1 MFVCKI
7 CGNEVKPG
15 QAFCPT
21 CGADVVENY
30 QTVCPV
36 CHAKNGAGSRYC
48 AKCGG
53 ILQVMRK
60 PVCAVCGSKNL
71 PGAKFCVSCGAPIVV
86 ESETH
91 SDKDM
96 LDARKTKLK
105 LDTMERERMAV
116 VDKEIAEKRAKIE
129 DDRERSLEEID
140 EYRRVSEEEYRTK
153 ADNLAKYRDK
163 LNELGGEDVALL
175 QKMSTALKT
184 YAKYYADP
192 YTQIDEDEIE
202 GDTYVCPACGTINP
216 LTATHCTHCG
226 RNKARALLLLAKN
239 KIKQSPPVKRKQ
251 TIIPAPEADLE
262 VKKTPTLDEFVE
274 ELNAPKTEEVELE
287 EVAQENEPQEDFA
300 GPGRMPYPPYGYPY
314 PYAPYPYAPYPQ
326 QPQNAQAPVG
336 ACAQCAQQ
344 AQGQAGAPAYL
355 VGEDGRPYQMPPIVQ
370 PVAFVPYVTQ
380 EQPLVQ
386 YAPQEPKR
394 PAPAPTPQPAVKQ
407 EQPQKASKKH
417 GKRNR

>member
-21 CGADVVENY
+21 CGADAVENY

-36 CHAKNGAGSRYC
+36 CNAKNGAGSKYC

-53 ILQVMRK
+53 ILPVMRK
-60 PVCAVCGSKNL
+60 PVCSVCGAKNL

-96 LDARKTKLK
+96 LEARKAKFK
-105 LDTMERERMAV
+105 LDAMERERMSA
-116 VDKEIAEKRAKIE
+116 VDKEIADKRAKIE
-129 DDRERSLEEID
+129 DEREQAIQEI
-140 EYRRVSEEEYRTK
+140 EQYRKQSEEEYAQK
-153 ADNLAKYRDK
+153 ADNLEKYRQK

-184 YAKYYADP
+184 YSKYYADP
-192 YTQIDEDEIE
+192 YSQIDEDEIE

-216 LTATHCTHCG
+216 LTATHCAHCG

-239 KIKQSPPVKRKQ
+239 KIKQSPPIKRKQ
-251 TIIPAPEADLE
+251 TIIPAPEVDLE
-262 VKKTPTLDEFVE
+262 VQKTPTLEEFIE
-274 ELNAPKTEEVELE
+274 DLNAPKYEEMTIDDVVEEKKE
-287 EVAQENEPQEDFA
+287 EKVEPKKEEQDDFS

-314 PYAPYPYAPYPQ
+314 PYPPYPYPP
-326 QPQNAQAPVG
+326 
-336 ACAQCAQQ
+336 CAQQ
-344 AQGQAGAPAYL
+344 CAGGAPQQQASAPAYL

-370 PVAFVPYVTQ
+370 PIAFVPYVTQ
-380 EQPLVQ
+380 EQPLMQ
-386 YAPQEPKR
+386 YAPQEPSR
-394 PAPAPTPQPAVKQ
+394 PVEQPKAPQPQ
-407 EQPQKASKKH
+407 QP
-417 GKRNR
+417 